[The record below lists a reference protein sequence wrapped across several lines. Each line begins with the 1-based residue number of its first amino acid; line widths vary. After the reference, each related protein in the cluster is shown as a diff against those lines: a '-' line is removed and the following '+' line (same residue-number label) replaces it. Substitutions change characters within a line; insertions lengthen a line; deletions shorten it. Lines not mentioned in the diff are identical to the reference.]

1 MSLSPG
7 VRLGPYEIISA
18 IGAGGMGEVYRAR
31 DTRLARTVAIKVLAP
46 TLVGTLEVRERF
58 EREARAISALNH
70 PHICTLYD
78 VGHDRG
84 IDYLV
89 MEYLDGEPLNRRI
102 GGRPLPI
109 DELIE
114 LATHIADAL
123 EVAHASGILH
133 RDLKPANLFVTSR
146 GQLKILDFGVAKMD
160 AHRVDAADG
169 ATAGASLTTEAQA
182 LPVTGPGT
190 TLGTVAYMSPEQS
203 RGDALDARSDLF
215 SFGAVLYEMAT
226 GHRAFEGA
234 TTAVIFDKI
243 LNRAPVP
250 VARLAPGLPLELE
263 RIITR
268 SLEKAVVARYQR
280 ARDVLDDLRALTR
293 ARDSGLTHPIAAMPR
308 SMPSI
313 AVLAFLDMSP
323 QKDQDY
329 FCEGMAEELINVLTT
344 VPGIRVA
351 SRTSA
356 FQFKGK
362 AMDVGDIG
370 ARLRVESVLEGS
382 VRKAGNR
389 LRITAQL
396 VNTSDGYH
404 LWSDR
409 YDREIDD
416 VFAVQDEIARA
427 IVDKLTEKLGG
438 HAEVPLV
445 KRPTDDLDAY
455 HLYLQGRYY
464 WARRGGFLR
473 KAVECFEQAIERDPS
488 YTRAYAGLAD
498 SYGVMGIYGLITPT
512 EAASKA
518 GPAAELAVA
527 LDETLA
533 EAHRSMAAYRVS
545 FEWDLVGGEREY
557 RRALELGANSGE
569 VHAIYAY
576 CLNYLHRV
584 DEALAA
590 IARARALE
598 PESVL
603 VASYCAVNLMFARH
617 YEQALEECERCL
629 ALDPAFATANWIRG
643 HLLTLTGRHGEAVEA
658 AERAVALTN
667 RQSFS
672 LAGLGTA
679 YAAAGRR
686 ADAERIVQELMDR
699 ARTEYGSS
707 LWFAD
712 IATQLGEA
720 DRALEWL
727 ERAFE
732 NRTPALICL
741 GVSPLYDSLR
751 PDARFQALLD
761 RIGVGQT
768 R

>member
-1 MSLSPG
+1 
-7 VRLGPYEIISA
+7 
-18 IGAGGMGEVYRAR
+18 MGEVYRAR
-31 DTRLARTVAIKVLAP
+31 DTRLERTVAIKVLTASLAVRP
-46 TLVGTLEVRERF
+46 DVRERF
-58 EREARAISALNH
+58 GREARAISALNH

-78 VGHDRG
+78 VGHG
-84 IDYLV
+84 QGVDYLV
-89 MEYLDGEPLNRRI
+89 MEHLDGEPLNRRI

-109 DELIE
+109 DELLD
-114 LATHIADAL
+114 LAIHIADAL
-123 EVAHASGILH
+123 DVAHASGILH

-146 GQLKILDFGVAKMD
+146 GQLKILDFGVAKID
-160 AHRVDAADG
+160 VDRVHARADSM
-169 ATAGASLTTEAQA
+169 TSTTEAQA
-182 LPVTGPGT
+182 VSATGPGN

-203 RGDALDARSDLF
+203 RGDAVDARSDLF
-215 SFGAVLYEMAT
+215 SFGTVLYEMAT

-234 TTAVIFDKI
+234 TTAVISDKI

-250 VARLAPGLPLELE
+250 AGRLAPGLPLELE

-268 SLEKAVVARYQR
+268 SLEKPVVARYQR
-280 ARDVLDDLRALTR
+280 AREMLDDLRALKRARESGISNPVGAATR
-293 ARDSGLTHPIAAMPR
+293 A
-308 SMPSI
+308 MPSI
-313 AVLAFLDMSP
+313 AVLAFLDLSP
-323 QKDQDY
+323 LKDQDY
-329 FCEGMAEELINVLTT
+329 FCEGMAEELINVLAT

-362 AMDVGDIG
+362 AVDVGDIG
-370 ARLRVESVLEGS
+370 ARLRVDSVLEGS

-396 VNTSDGYH
+396 VNASDGYQ

-427 IVDKLTEKLGG
+427 IVGKLTERLGG
-438 HAEVPLV
+438 HAAVPLV
-445 KRPTDDLDAY
+445 KRPTEDLDAY
-455 HLYLQGRYY
+455 NLYLQGRYY
-464 WARRGGFLR
+464 WARRGGFLK
-473 KAVECFEQAIERDPS
+473 KAVECFEQAIARDPS
-488 YTRAYAGLAD
+488 YAHAYAGLAD
-498 SYGVMGIYGLITPT
+498 AYGVLGIYGLIPPA
-512 EAASKA
+512 EAARKA
-518 GPAAELAVA
+518 KPAAAQAVA
-527 LDETLA
+527 LDDTLA

-545 FEWDLVGGEREY
+545 FEWDLAGGEREY
-557 RRALELGANSGE
+557 RRALELGASSGE
-569 VHAIYAY
+569 VYAIYGY
-576 CLNYLHRV
+576 CLTYLHRH

-590 IARARALE
+590 IQRARALE

-603 VASYCAVNLMFARH
+603 VASYCAVNLMFSRR
-617 YEQALEECERCL
+617 YDEALRECARCL
-629 ALDPAFATANWIRG
+629 LLDPGFATAEWVRS
-643 HLLTLTGRHGEAVEA
+643 HVLTLTGKHAAAIDA
-658 AERAVALTN
+658 AERSVGLTN

-679 YAAAGRR
+679 YAAAGRG
-686 ADAERIVQELMDR
+686 AEAAQIVQALEDR
-699 ARTEYGSS
+699 SRTEYVSAF
-707 LWFAD
+707 WFAD

-751 PDARFQALLD
+751 SDARFQALLD
-761 RIGVGQT
+761 RIGVG
-768 R
+768 RAR

>member
-1 MSLSPG
+1 
-7 VRLGPYEIISA
+7 
-18 IGAGGMGEVYRAR
+18 MGEVYRAR
-31 DTRLARTVAIKVLAP
+31 DTRLDRAVAIKVLAAS
-46 TLVGTLEVRERF
+46 LAGTPDVRERF
-58 EREARAISALNH
+58 AREARAISALNH

-78 VGHDRG
+78 VGHDHG
-84 IDYLV
+84 VDYLV
-89 MEYLDGEPLNRRI
+89 MEFLDGEPMHRRI
-102 GGRPLPI
+102 AGRALPVAQLLDMAI
-109 DELIE
+109 D
-114 LATHIADAL
+114 IADAL

-133 RDLKPANLFVTSR
+133 RDLKPANLFVTTR
-146 GQLKILDFGVAKMD
+146 GQVKILDFGVSKID
-160 AHRVDAADG
+160 LNRVDQAGSTAA
-169 ATAGASLTTEAQA
+169 TTELMP
-182 LPVTGPGT
+182 LPVTGPGQ

-203 RGDALDARSDLF
+203 RGDAVDARSDVF

-234 TTAVIFDKI
+234 TAAVISDKI
-243 LNRAPVP
+243 LNRPPLPAGQ
-250 VARLAPGLPLELE
+250 LAPGLPLELE
-263 RIITR
+263 RIIAR
-268 SLEKAVVARYQR
+268 CLEKPVVTRYQR
-280 ARDVLDDLRALTR
+280 AREVLEDLRALKR
-293 ARDSGLTHPIAAMPR
+293 ARESGITHPAGAAAR
-308 SMPSI
+308 TMPSI

-362 AMDVGDIG
+362 AVDVGEIG
-370 ARLRVESVLEGS
+370 ARLRVDSVLEGS

-396 VNTSDGYH
+396 VNTSDGYQ

-409 YDREIDD
+409 YDRDMDD

-427 IVDKLTEKLGG
+427 IVAKLTEKLGG
-438 HAEVPLV
+438 QAEVPVV
-445 KRPTDDLDAY
+445 KRPTEDLDAY
-455 HLYLQGRYY
+455 NLYLQGRYY
-464 WARRGGFLR
+464 WARRGAFLR
-473 KAVECFEQAIERDPS
+473 KAVECFEQAIDRDSS
-488 YTRAYAGLAD
+488 YARAYAGLAD
-498 SYGVMGIYGLITPT
+498 SYGVMGIYGLIPPT
-512 EAASKA
+512 EAAAKA

-527 LDETLA
+527 LDDTLA

-545 FEWDLVGGEREY
+545 FEWDLIGGESEY
-557 RRALELGANSGE
+557 RRALELGAKSGE

-576 CLNYLHRV
+576 CLTYLHRG

-590 IARARALE
+590 IQRARALE

-603 VASYCAVNLMFARH
+603 VASYCAVNLMFARR
-617 YEQALEECERCL
+617 YDEALAECERCL
-629 ALDPAFATANWIRG
+629 ALDPGFATADWIRS
-643 HLLTLTGRHGEAVEA
+643 HLLTLMGQPAAAVEA
-658 AERAVALTN
+658 AERSVALTN

-679 YAAAGRR
+679 YAAAGRG
-686 ADAERIVQELMDR
+686 ADAARIVQELMDR
-699 ARTEYGSS
+699 SRTEYVSS

-727 ERAFE
+727 ERAFAS
-732 NRTPALICL
+732 RTPALICL

-751 PDARFQALLD
+751 RDARFQALLD
-761 RIGVGQT
+761 RIGVEQAQ
-768 R
+768 